1 MVPGVVPLGGVR
13 REVMILES
21 RFPEVVIVSQGVRAG
36 GQNEGEDQGEVDFG
50 HAASFTMHC
59 VQLKLNLLYI

>member
-1 MVPGVVPLGGVR
+1 
-13 REVMILES
+13 MILES